1 MRRPIYLR
9 TKINQKTNLYKACL
23 LGLFLAC
30 LSGCSSTKYVPDG
43 QYLLDNVKI
52 SSTDK
57 SVRTSDLQNYL
68 RQTPNS
74 KWFSWAKVPLYI
86 YGWSGRDTT
95 RWINKMLR
103 RIGDAPVIY
112 DEEDSQQ
119 SELEMEKT
127 LHNWGYMQA
136 TIRRKETIKKK
147 KIKLFYEIEP
157 GRPYLVTAIKR
168 VIPDTAIARIL
179 AQEDSTETLL
189 KKGIPLTIETLDK
202 ERSRI
207 TQVLKNKGYYKFNKE
222 YLTYTVDTI
231 SGQYQATVTL
241 YLSPYENKESKKP
254 HTLYSIRNVNVVT
267 NHDILQPTTA
277 ASIREYDTIRYHK
290 LNILSH
296 GKPYLRPKVLERN
309 ISIRPDSLYREQDV
323 THTYSNFGR
332 LSILKYTNMRFHER
346 ADSTSLDCYLLLTRG
361 KSQSISFSLEGTNSA
376 GDLGA
381 AASITSEHRNL
392 FRGSETFS
400 LELRGAYEAISGLT
414 NAITN
419 QYTEYGVQGRL
430 DFPRFL
436 FPFLSSSF
444 RGRIRANTEL
454 SVGYSNQK
462 RPEFARNIFEG
473 RWSYKWNRRRHH
485 SHHRLDLIDVSYIKM
500 PWISEEYEKNYLDN
514 SILKYNYDDQ
524 MIMKVGYGIVF
535 NSAGIG
541 DFGLFN
547 KQENGFTIRA
557 NFESAGN
564 ILYGISKLT
573 GQSPNG
579 EGRYSS
585 FGLPYEQ
592 YLKGNLDFSK
602 KLTIDERNSLA
613 MHVLLGVAYPYGNSS
628 MLPFSVRYFAGGAN
642 GVRGWSVR
650 GLGPGRFVAEGSSID
665 FMNRSGDIKLDLSIE
680 LRTKLFWKLN
690 GAFFVDAGNIW
701 TIRDYPSQ
709 PGGAFHFNSFYK
721 EIAASY
727 GLGIRFDFDY
737 FILRFDGAMKAV
749 NPAYRNSKEHYP
761 IIHPDLSR
769 DFTFHFA
776 IGYPF

>member
-1 MRRPIYLR
+1 MGPFYLR
-9 TKINQKTNLYKACL
+9 IKIKKYSVLFKTFL
-23 LGLFLAC
+23 LGMTLTGLF
-30 LSGCSSTKYVPDG
+30 GCSSTKYVPEG
-43 QYLLDNVKI
+43 AYLLDQVKI

-57 SVRTSDLQNYL
+57 SVRTSELENYL

-74 KWFSWAKVPLYI
+74 KWFSTAKVPLYI
-86 YGWSGRDTT
+86 YNWSGTDSTKWR
-95 RWINKMLR
+95 NKILR
-103 RIGDAPVIY
+103 RIGDPPVIY
-112 DEEDSQQ
+112 REEESVQ
-119 SELEMEKT
+119 SEQEMEKT

-136 TIRRKETIKKK
+136 KIQRSERIKRK
-147 KIKLFYEIEP
+147 KIKLFYEIDP
-157 GRPYLVTAIKR
+157 GRPSIVTAFNR
-168 VIPDTAIARIL
+168 VIPDSAIARIL
-179 AQEDSTETLL
+179 EQEDSTQSLL
-189 KKGIPLTIETLDK
+189 KKGLPLNIETLDQ

-207 TQVLKNKGYYKFNKE
+207 TSVLRNRGYYKFNKE

-231 SGQYQATVTL
+231 SGQYEAHVTL
-241 YLSPYENKESKKP
+241 YLTPYENKESQKP
-254 HTLYSIRNVNVVT
+254 HTLYTIRQITVVADHDVLNPSARENAAVYDSIRYN
-267 NHDILQPTTA
+267 Q
-277 ASIREYDTIRYHK
+277 
-290 LNILSH
+290 LNILSQ
-296 GKPYLRPKVLERN
+296 GKLYIRPKVIDRN
-309 ISIRPDSLYREQDV
+309 ISIRVDSLYREQQV
-323 THTYSNFGR
+323 TNTYLNFGR
-332 LSILKYTNMRFHER
+332 LPVLKYTNMRFQER
-346 ADSTSLDCYLLLTRG
+346 ADSVSLDCYLLMTRG
-361 KSQSISFSLEGTNSA
+361 KAQSLSFSLEGTNSA

-381 AASITSEHRNL
+381 AATITSEHRNL
-392 FRGSETFS
+392 FRGSETLS

-419 QYTEYGVQGRL
+419 QYTEYGVQGKL

-444 RGRIRANTEL
+444 RRRIRANTEL

-500 PWISEEYEKNYLDN
+500 PWISDEYEKNYLDN

-524 MIMKVGYGIVF
+524 MIMKMGYGIVF

-564 ILYGISKLT
+564 ILYGISKLS
-573 GQSPNG
+573 GKQKND

-585 FGLPYEQ
+585 FGLPFEQ
-592 YLKGNLDFSK
+592 YVKGNFDFSR
-602 KLTIDERNSLA
+602 KLTLDERNSLA
-613 MHVLLGVAYPYGNSS
+613 MRFLLGVAYPYGNSS

-650 GLGPGRFVAEGSSID
+650 GLGPGRFMAEGSSID
-665 FMNRSGDIKLDLSIE
+665 FMNQSGDIKLDVSAE
-680 LRTKLFWKLN
+680 LRSKLFWKLN
-690 GAFFVDAGNIW
+690 GALFVDAGNIW
-701 TIRDYPSQ
+701 TIREYPSQ
-709 PGGAFHFNSFYK
+709 PGGAFQFNSFYK

-727 GLGIRFDFDY
+727 GVGIRFDFDY

-749 NPAYRNSKEHYP
+749 NPAYRTSKEHFP
-761 IIHPDLSR
+761 LVHPVFSR